1 MPLSPKEKEK
11 GKGQKDWPNAL
22 LFAFFLLPFFL
33 CGCPR
38 ARSQSA
44 GTTGCRGGTRGEQVD
59 GGSETMERL
68 LERAGPG

>member
-1 MPLSPKEKEK
+1 MPLSPKEKGKRQRAK
-11 GKGQKDWPNAL
+11 GLAEQ
-22 LFAFFLLPFFL
+22 LFAFFLLPFSL